1 MRLSEMN
8 NQPRAEKINKV
19 VESRFGFKIDYQNLT
34 FKKAFNIVQG
44 LNETLDRAKRTHG
57 VHTAEQNPQYME
69 MFMVRESLNRW
80 MVENKQQLITESE
93 MAKSEPIL
101 AAKDMVD
108 SIQDML
114 EKIGKMQN
122 EQLPAL
128 LDTIRDQ
135 IGDQQAETFKGT
147 VTPLLQ
153 QLWQQLSDGRTS
165 ADSAARQLTGEG
177 GSDMGLGGMGG
188 GDMGSMGGGA
198 PNPEPGL
205 GSDAMGGDE
214 FGATGAAAG
223 GTDELGRE
231 RRGGLEEA
239 KKKNDGN
246 LANNAKP
253 YDKVTRGDVVAGR
266 LGKDEMGGKG
276 VKKK

>member
-1 MRLSEMN
+1 MRLSEMS

-19 VESRFGFKIDYQNLT
+19 VESRFGFKIDYKNLT
-34 FKKAFNIVQG
+34 FKKAFGIVQG
-44 LNETLDRAKRTHG
+44 LNETLDRARRTHG

-69 MFMVRESLNRW
+69 LLMVRESLNRW
-80 MVENKQQLITESE
+80 MVENRQTLITESE
-93 MAKSEPIL
+93 MAKSEAIL

-135 IGDQQAETFKGT
+135 IGDQQAETFKGS

-153 QLWQQLSDGRTS
+153 QLSQTLQQGRET
-165 ADSAARQLTGEG
+165 ADSAARGLTGE
-177 GSDMGLGGMGG
+177 SSPDMGLGG
-188 GDMGSMGGGA
+188 GDMGGMGDMGGA
-198 PNPEPGL
+198 PAPAPGMGGDDL
-205 GSDAMGGDE
+205 AGGDE
-214 FGATGAAAG
+214 FGATAAAAG

-231 RRGGLEEA
+231 RRGGLEEGKG
-239 KKKNDGN
+239 KKPDYIDLDKDGN
-246 LANNAKP
+246 RKEPMKKAAK
-253 YDKVTRGDVVAGR
+253 DAKAR
-266 LGKDEMGGKG
+266 K
-276 VKKK
+276 

>member
-1 MRLSEMN
+1 MRLSEMS

-19 VESRFGFKIDYQNLT
+19 VESRFGFKIDYKNLT
-34 FKKAFNIVQG
+34 FKKAFGIVNG
-44 LNETLDRAKRTHG
+44 LNETLDRARRTHG

-69 MFMVRESLNRW
+69 MLMVRESLNRW
-80 MVENKQQLITESE
+80 MIENRQTLINESE
-93 MAKSEPIL
+93 MAKSEAIL

-135 IGDQQAETFKGT
+135 IGDQQAETFKGS

-153 QLWQQLSDGRTS
+153 QLSQTLQQGRET
-165 ADSAARQLTGEG
+165 ADTAARGLTGEG

-188 GDMGSMGGGA
+188 GDMGGMGGA
-198 PNPEPGL
+198 PAPEAGL

-239 KKKNDGN
+239 KKKGDGN

-266 LGKDEMGGKG
+266 LGKDAKGGKA
-276 VKKK
+276 KK